1 MVSRE
6 STTHSFLLLCSDF
19 GMLFS
24 VDLFDFERTYA
35 ISTNVKSYFLVS
47 FLCKT
52 ISPVRQDRYE
62 YYEDYEDLVTVLF
75 VDFETVPHQNFL
87 WNRKVIIFI

>member
-6 STTHSFLLLCSDF
+6 SMTHSFPLLSGDF

-35 ISTNVKSYFLVS
+35 ISTYAKSHFLVS
-47 FLCKT
+47 LLCKT

-62 YYEDYEDLVTVLF
+62 YCEDYKDLETVLF
-75 VDFETVPHQNFL
+75 GDFETVPQ
-87 WNRKVIIFI
+87 

>member
-6 STTHSFLLLCSDF
+6 ITTHSLLLLSGDF

-35 ISTNVKSYFLVS
+35 ISTYAKSHFLVS
-47 FLCKT
+47 LLCKT

-62 YYEDYEDLVTVLF
+62 YCKDHKDLETVLF
-75 VDFETVPHQNFL
+75 GDFETVPQ
-87 WNRKVIIFI
+87 